1 VNLTHSDDDS
11 WHRARRRWHDRHSL
25 GHFPRQVPDERKRT
39 SSLSDTANYSC
50 IEPLRDGR
58 RMEIRALRPDDRDEL
73 LAAVKRIAAPSLYR
87 RFFGVKRNFT
97 ETEIAFFL
105 NIDFIDHVALV
116 AVVDE
121 GGQPTIVGGA
131 RYVTVEPGKA
141 ELAFAVIDQYQNQ
154 GIGAALMHHLGKIA
168 RDAGLAEL
176 VAEVL
181 PENLPM
187 LKVFEK
193 SGYCSSMKREAR
205 VIHVRLQ
212 LPQEGPVGAAR

>member
-1 VNLTHSDDDS
+1 
-11 WHRARRRWHDRHSL
+11 
-25 GHFPRQVPDERKRT
+25 
-39 SSLSDTANYSC
+39 LSDTANYSS

-73 LAAVKRIAAPSLYR
+73 LAAVKRIAGPSLYR

-131 RYVTVEPGKA
+131 RYVVTEPGKA
-141 ELAFAVIDQYQNQ
+141 ELAFAVIDQCQNQ
-154 GIGAALMHHLGKIA
+154 GIGAALMRHLGMIA

>member
-1 VNLTHSDDDS
+1 
-11 WHRARRRWHDRHSL
+11 
-25 GHFPRQVPDERKRT
+25 VPDERKRT
-39 SSLSDTANYSC
+39 SSLSDTANYSS

-87 RFFGVKRNFT
+87 RFFGIKRNFT

-121 GGQPTIVGGA
+121 GGKPTIVGGG
-131 RYVTVEPGKA
+131 RYVKVEPGKA

-154 GIGAALMHHLGKIA
+154 GIGAALMRHLGVIA
-168 RDAGLAEL
+168 RDAGVAEL

-181 PENLPM
+181 PENFPM

-212 LPQEGPVGAAR
+212 LPQKGPVGAAR